1 MKIVTRNSIFYAVA
15 LFPTA
20 AVGFINLLG
29 SLQNH
34 GDHYCF
40 QKASSSSHCFMG
52 QQYESNNKQGSSA
65 SSPANLPSQ
74 SSSGKRR
81 NLILSAGGGFFGGM
95 FSFGDDENNSNQA
108 SAASI
113 PAGGQKKSYGPTN
126 EVVKIVNGIKQR
138 RLGGSDIVVSELG
151 LGTQR

>member
-1 MKIVTRNSIFYAVA
+1 MKIVTRNSVFYALA

-20 AVGFINLLG
+20 SAGFVNSVGSSQSHGNHY
-29 SLQNH
+29 SLQ
-34 GDHYCF
+34 
-40 QKASSSSHCFMG
+40 KTSSSHCFMG
-52 QQYESNNKQGSSA
+52 QQYESNNKQGGSST
-65 SSPANLPSQ
+65 SSPTVLPSQ
-74 SSSGKRR
+74 SSSAKRR

-113 PAGGQKKSYGPTN
+113 PTGGQKKSYGPTN
-126 EVVKIVNGIKQR
+126 EVVKVVNGIKQR